1 MSPKIHNLTL
11 GQKNFLINTKEFS
24 STNRYEN
31 KPSIEKFIFIILT
44 LFILKVIGEY
54 LGREFTRIKTE
65 REKIE
70 KGEDRTYSKMGY

>member
-1 MSPKIHNLTL
+1 MSPKIHDLSI
-11 GQKNFLINTKEFS
+11 GQKNFLLNTKEFS

-31 KPSIEKFIFIILT
+31 KTSIEKIIFIILT
-44 LFILKVIGEY
+44 LFILKVIGES

>member
-11 GQKNFLINTKEFS
+11 GQKNFLLNTKEFS

-31 KPSIEKFIFIILT
+31 KTKIETIIFIIIT
-44 LFILKVIGEY
+44 LFILKVIGEHF
-54 LGREFTRIKTE
+54 GREYLRAKTE

-70 KGEDRTYSKMGY
+70 KGEDRIYSKMGY